1 MELNCSKFKSME
13 RSIFSKVD
21 ATIIC
26 LVLLIVMPITVKLGN
41 KMRKKFW
48 RSEEGDTKGG
58 VNSLLGALFGLW
70 GFILAFSFG
79 QSGVRFENLRSMI
92 VDEANYLR
100 NSIIR
105 ADLFPD
111 SIRNVY
117 RAELQ
122 KYLEERISYYD
133 NAGDEIKLQNNS
145 EEISKTS
152 ASLWETTVALTKRP
166 ETRTTAEAMATSLIN
181 LFDIGTKREALLNA
195 GIPGPVSVTLII
207 LALSICFVGG
217 FTTPTIKHKEWIVIF
232 AFAFLAVMILY
243 ITIDLARPM
252 EGLIRPDA
260 GQASIIKLRR
270 FF

>member
-1 MELNCSKFKSME
+1 ME

-21 ATIIC
+21 AIIIC
-26 LVLLIVMPITVKLGN
+26 LVLLIGMPVIVKLGN
-41 KMRKKFW
+41 KMRKRFW
-48 RSEEGDTKGG
+48 GSEEIETNGG
-58 VNSLLGALFGLW
+58 VNALLGALFGLW

-79 QSGVRFENLRSMI
+79 QSGSRFESLRSMI

-100 NSIIR
+100 NAIIR

-117 RAELQ
+117 RTELQ

-133 NAGDEIKLQNNS
+133 YAGDEIKFRKNK

-152 ASLWETTVALTKRP
+152 AILWGTTVEVKKRP
-166 ETRTTAEAMATSLIN
+166 DTRAEAEDMVAALIS
-181 LFDIGTKREALLNA
+181 LFDIATKREALVSA
-195 GIPGPVSVTLII
+195 GIPSPVSVMLIV

-217 FTTPTIKHKEWIVIF
+217 FTTHAIQLKEWIVIF
-232 AFAFLAVMILY
+232 TFAFLAATVLY

-252 EGLIRPDA
+252 EGLIRPNA
-260 GQASIIKLRR
+260 GEASIINLRK

>member
-1 MELNCSKFKSME
+1 ME

-21 ATIIC
+21 ATVIC
-26 LVLLIVMPITVKLGN
+26 LVLLILMPVTVKLGN
-41 KMRKKFW
+41 KMRKRFW
-48 RSEEGDTKGG
+48 RSEEGDTRGG
-58 VNSLLGALFGLW
+58 INSLLGALFGLW

-100 NSIIR
+100 NTIIR

-117 RAELQ
+117 RADLQ
-122 KYLEERISYYD
+122 NYLEERISYYD
-133 NAGDEIKLQNNS
+133 NARDEVKFRKNT
-145 EEISKTS
+145 EEISATS
-152 ASLWETTVALTKRP
+152 ANLWATTVKLAKRP
-166 ETRTTAEAMATSLIN
+166 EMRTTAESMATALIN
-181 LFDIGTKREALLNA
+181 LFDIRVKREALLSA
-195 GIPGPVSVTLII
+195 GIPSPVSVTLII

-217 FTTPTIKHKEWIVIF
+217 FTTPTIKQKEWIVIF
-232 AFAFLAVMILY
+232 AFAFMAATILY

-260 GQASIIKLRR
+260 GQASIINLRK

>member
-1 MELNCSKFKSME
+1 ME

-26 LVLLIVMPITVKLGN
+26 LVLLILMPIIVKLGN

-48 RSEEGDTKGG
+48 GPEEGDTKGG

-79 QSGVRFENLRSMI
+79 QSGIRFENLRSMI
-92 VDEANYLR
+92 VDESNYLR
-100 NSIIR
+100 NAIMR
-105 ADLFPD
+105 TDLFPD
-111 SIRNVY
+111 SIRKVY

-133 NAGDEIKLQNNS
+133 NAGDEIKLRKNR

-152 ASLWETTVALTKRP
+152 AALWATTVELIKRP
-166 ETRTTAEAMATSLIN
+166 DMRTTAEAMATSLIN
-181 LFDIGTKREALLNA
+181 LFDIGARREALLSA
-195 GIPGPVSVTLII
+195 GIPSPISVTLIL
-207 LALSICFVGG
+207 LALTICFVGG
-217 FTTPTIKHKEWIVIF
+217 FTTPTIKNKEWIVIF
-232 AFAFLAVMILY
+232 AFAFLAAMILY

-260 GQASIIKLRR
+260 GQASIVNLRR
-270 FF
+270 YF

>member
-1 MELNCSKFKSME
+1 ME

-26 LVLLIVMPITVKLGN
+26 LVLLIVMPIAVKFGN
-41 KMRKKFW
+41 KMRKRFW

-100 NSIIR
+100 NTIIR

-133 NAGDEIKLQNNS
+133 YASDEIKFKKNT
-145 EEISKTS
+145 EEISETS
-152 ASLWETTVALTKRP
+152 ANLWATTVALTKRP
-166 ETRTTAEAMATSLIN
+166 EIRTTAETMATSLIN
-181 LFDIGTKREALLNA
+181 LFDISTKREALLNA
-195 GIPGPVSVTLII
+195 GLPSPISITLIV

-217 FTTPTIKHKEWIVIF
+217 FTTPIIKQKEWIVIF
-232 AFAFLAVMILY
+232 AFAFMAATILY
-243 ITIDLARPM
+243 ITSDLARPM

-260 GQASIIKLRR
+260 GQASIINLRR
-270 FF
+270 LF

>member
-1 MELNCSKFKSME
+1 MEK
-13 RSIFSKVD
+13 SIFLKVD
-21 ATIIC
+21 AAVIC
-26 LVLLIVMPITVKLGN
+26 LVLFIVMPVIVKLGN
-41 KMRKKFW
+41 RMRKRFW
-48 RSEEGDTKGG
+48 DPDEVETKGG

-70 GFILAFSFG
+70 GFILAFTFG

-100 NSIIR
+100 TSIIR

-111 SIRNVY
+111 SIRRVY

-122 KYLEERISYYD
+122 QYLEERISYYD
-133 NAGDEIKLQNNS
+133 YASDEIKFRKNR
-145 EEISKTS
+145 EDISTTS
-152 ASLWETTVALTKRP
+152 ATLWATTVGLTKRP
-166 ETRTTAEAMATSLIN
+166 DMRISAEDMVTSLTN
-181 LFDIGTKREALLNA
+181 LFDVGIKRDALLNA
-195 GIPGPVSVTLII
+195 GIPAPISVMLIF

-217 FTTPTIKHKEWIVIF
+217 FTTPAIKRKEWIVIF
-232 AFAFLAVMILY
+232 AFAFLAAAILY

-260 GQASIIKLRR
+260 GQASLVNLRR

>member
-1 MELNCSKFKSME
+1 ME
-13 RSIFSKVD
+13 RSIFLKVD

-26 LVLLIVMPITVKLGN
+26 LVLLIIMPIVVKLGN
-41 KMRKKFW
+41 RMRKRFW
-48 RSEEGDTKGG
+48 GPEEADTKGG

-70 GFILAFSFG
+70 GFILAFTFG

-100 NSIIR
+100 TAIIR

-111 SIRNVY
+111 SVRNVY

-122 KYLEERISYYD
+122 QYLEERISYYD
-133 NAGDEIKLQNNS
+133 NAGDEIKMRKNN

-152 ASLWETTVALTKRP
+152 AAIWATTVASVKKP
-166 ETRTTAEAMATSLIN
+166 EIRTISEAMAASLIN
-181 LFDIGTKREALLNA
+181 LFDIGAKREALLTA
-195 GIPGPVSVTLII
+195 GIPAPVSISLIL

-217 FTTPTIKHKEWIVIF
+217 FTTPVIKNKEWIVIF
-232 AFAFLAVMILY
+232 AFAFLAAMILY

-260 GQASIIKLRR
+260 GQASIISLRR
-270 FF
+270 YF

>member
-1 MELNCSKFKSME
+1 ME
-13 RSIFSKVD
+13 RSIFSRVD

-26 LVLLIVMPITVKLGN
+26 LVLLIIMPITVKLGN

-48 RSEEGDTKGG
+48 RSEDGDTRGG
-58 VNSLLGALFGLW
+58 INSLLGALFGLW

-92 VDEANYLR
+92 VDESNYLR
-100 NSIIR
+100 TTIIR

-117 RAELQ
+117 RSELQ

-133 NAGDEIKLQNNS
+133 NASDEIKLRKNR
-145 EEISKTS
+145 EEISITS
-152 ASLWETTVALTKRP
+152 DALWATTVQMIKRP
-166 ETRTTAEAMATSLIN
+166 EIRTISEAMATSLIN
-181 LFDIGTKREALLNA
+181 LFDIGNKREALLNA
-195 GIPGPVSVTLII
+195 GIPGPISATLII

-232 AFAFLAVMILY
+232 AFAFLAAMILY

-260 GQASIIKLRR
+260 GQASIVNLRR

>member
-1 MELNCSKFKSME
+1 ME
-13 RSIFSKVD
+13 RSIFSRVD

-26 LVLLIVMPITVKLGN
+26 LVLLILMPLTVKLGN
-41 KMRKKFW
+41 KMRKRFW

-58 VNSLLGALFGLW
+58 INSLLGALFGLW

-100 NSIIR
+100 NTIIR

-117 RAELQ
+117 RTELQ

-133 NAGDEIKLQNNS
+133 YAGDEIKFKKNT
-145 EEISKTS
+145 EEISETS
-152 ASLWETTVALTKRP
+152 ANLWATTVKLTKRP
-166 ETRTTAEAMATSLIN
+166 EMRITAENMATALIN
-181 LFDIGTKREALLNA
+181 LFDIRVKREALLGA
-195 GIPGPVSVTLII
+195 GIPSPISITLIV
-207 LALSICFVGG
+207 LALAVCFVGG
-217 FTTPTIKHKEWIVIF
+217 FTTPTIKQKEWIVIF
-232 AFAFLAVMILY
+232 AFAFMAAIILY

-252 EGLIRPDA
+252 EGIIRPDA
-260 GQASIIKLRR
+260 GQASIVNLRR
-270 FF
+270 YF

>member
-1 MELNCSKFKSME
+1 MELICRKYETME

-21 ATIIC
+21 AIIIC
-26 LVLLIVMPITVKLGN
+26 LVLLIAMPILVKMGN
-41 KMRKKFW
+41 KMRKRFW
-48 RSEEGDTKGG
+48 GADEGDTKGG

-79 QSGVRFENLRSMI
+79 QSGVRFENLRSII

-100 NSIIR
+100 NAIIR

-133 NAGDEIKLQNNS
+133 NAGNEIKLKKNR

-152 ASLWETTVALTKRP
+152 AVLWQTTVVLTKVP
-166 ETRTTAEAMATSLIN
+166 NTRTTAESMATSLIN
-181 LFDIGTKREALLNA
+181 LFDIGTKREALLSA
-195 GIPGPVSVTLII
+195 GIPSPVSVALIV

-217 FTTPTIKHKEWIVIF
+217 FTTPTIKRKEWIVIF
-232 AFAFLAVMILY
+232 AFAFMAATILY

-260 GQASIIKLRR
+260 GQTSIVNLRK